1 MADPK
6 KRWKEDAAK
15 YVSTLVYLDE
25 PQVVVL
31 DHGDDAKII
40 GVAVERDGY
49 DFPFLGAEISFSQWE
64 RYNRQFV
71 DLRYLFL
78 LPRWKRWYFFDLADQ
93 DENDKIPLERTKKPD
108 LKNEKYLP
116 SHGFWARGHTED
128 DPVFEASTELVIK
141 TFDID
146 GTWDPPDISQFF
158 GRIRFVFVFSWDRE
172 ICLKGHH

>member
-93 DENDKIPLERTKKPD
+93 DET
-108 LKNEKYLP
+108 
-116 SHGFWARGHTED
+116 T
-128 DPVFEASTELVIK
+128 
-141 TFDID
+141 
-146 GTWDPPDISQFF
+146 
-158 GRIRFVFVFSWDRE
+158 RFRLSGQKSP
-172 ICLKGHH
+172 I